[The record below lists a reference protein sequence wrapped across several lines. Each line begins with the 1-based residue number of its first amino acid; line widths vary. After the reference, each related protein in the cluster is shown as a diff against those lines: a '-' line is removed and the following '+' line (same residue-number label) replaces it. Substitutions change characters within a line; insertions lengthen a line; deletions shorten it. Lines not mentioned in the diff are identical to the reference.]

1 MLKVEMKLVSLV
13 VTDLYDLES
22 SRTPS
27 DQVKAPRR
35 INIREHARLSDE
47 QDANHS

>member
-13 VTDLYDLES
+13 VTDLYHLES
-22 SRTPS
+22 SQTPS
-27 DQVKAPRR
+27 DQVQAPRR
-35 INIREHARLSDE
+35 NNIREQARLSDE